1 MAKVRWKVPDEIAR
15 DLFGGVSN
23 GTFYK
28 MKRDSART
36 LSADELLRIS
46 YLVGIFKALHVLYSE
61 ALADQ
66 WMSRPNTNPIFGGRT
81 PLEYVRAG
89 GIPAMQAV
97 RRLQGRFQ
105 RGRGP
110 QDQHECENAQSLGQH
125 QAALKQSPLGK
136 ANRTDLDDR
145 PGGHER
151 QPGDE
156 KSHNQDH
163 RAGPAQIP

>member
-1 MAKVRWKVPDEIAR
+1 MTSRLTYPQTRYEPASPPDLQEPATRERLSRSALKAFFRIVDRWKVPDEVAR

-81 PLEYVRAG
+81 PLDVVHAG
-89 GIPAMQAV
+89 GIPAMQTV
-97 RRLQGRFQ
+97 RRLLDAR
-105 RGRGP
+105 RGG
-110 QDQHECENAQSLGQH
+110 
-125 QAALKQSPLGK
+125 
-136 ANRTDLDDR
+136 
-145 PGGHER
+145 
-151 QPGDE
+151 
-156 KSHNQDH
+156 
-163 RAGPAQIP
+163 

>member
-1 MAKVRWKVPDEIAR
+1 MNSRLTYPQTRYEPASPPDLHDPANRERPSRSALKAFFRILDRWKVPDEIAR

-97 RRLQGRFQ
+97 RRLLDAR
-105 RGRGP
+105 RGG
-110 QDQHECENAQSLGQH
+110 
-125 QAALKQSPLGK
+125 
-136 ANRTDLDDR
+136 
-145 PGGHER
+145 
-151 QPGDE
+151 
-156 KSHNQDH
+156 
-163 RAGPAQIP
+163 

>member
-1 MAKVRWKVPDEIAR
+1 MTPRLTYPETRYEPSPPADLHEPATRERLSRSALKAFFRIVERWKVPDEIAR

-28 MKRDSART
+28 MKREAGRV

-81 PLEYVRAG
+81 PLAYLHSG
-89 GIPAMQAV
+89 GIPAMQTV
-97 RRLQGRFQ
+97 RRLLDAR
-105 RGRGP
+105 RGG
-110 QDQHECENAQSLGQH
+110 
-125 QAALKQSPLGK
+125 
-136 ANRTDLDDR
+136 
-145 PGGHER
+145 
-151 QPGDE
+151 
-156 KSHNQDH
+156 
-163 RAGPAQIP
+163 

>member
-1 MAKVRWKVPDEIAR
+1 MTPRLTYPRTRYEPSPPSDVHEPATRERLSRSALKAFFRIVERWRVPDEIAR

-28 MKRDSART
+28 MKRESARV

-66 WMSRPNTNPIFGGRT
+66 WMTRANTNPIFGGRT
-81 PLEYVRAG
+81 PLGYVHAG

-97 RRLQGRFQ
+97 RRLLDAR
-105 RGRGP
+105 RGG
-110 QDQHECENAQSLGQH
+110 
-125 QAALKQSPLGK
+125 
-136 ANRTDLDDR
+136 
-145 PGGHER
+145 
-151 QPGDE
+151 
-156 KSHNQDH
+156 
-163 RAGPAQIP
+163 

>member
-1 MAKVRWKVPDEIAR
+1 MTPRLTYPQTRYEPSPPPDLHEPATRERLSRSALKAFFRIVDRWKVSDETAR

-28 MKRDSART
+28 MKRESGRV

-61 ALADQ
+61 SLADQ

-81 PLEYVRAG
+81 PLDYVHAG

-97 RRLQGRFQ
+97 RRLLDAR
-105 RGRGP
+105 RGG
-110 QDQHECENAQSLGQH
+110 
-125 QAALKQSPLGK
+125 
-136 ANRTDLDDR
+136 
-145 PGGHER
+145 
-151 QPGDE
+151 
-156 KSHNQDH
+156 
-163 RAGPAQIP
+163 